1 MGLSIDEMKAVDRAR
16 GQLEQL
22 SIQVANKEAIMK
34 RDAANAALITFKT
47 YFTNRDFALNSSD
60 WNVSA
65 SHGSINFSIAIKN
78 AAVGGIECLTLK
90 FPEMVKKAP
99 LSIFLEVQPG
109 QTVDSAPAEASTARG
124 PLEEVQEKLTLMRA
138 RLAEPPKKWQ
148 YFTLQAT
155 TSAGAAPQRKEY
167 VSFNRLLEEEC
178 P

>member
-34 RDAANAALITFKT
+34 RDAANAALIQFKT
-47 YFTNRDFALNSSD
+47 YFTNRDFSLNSSD

-109 QTVDSAPAEASTARG
+109 QTVDSAPAEVSAAKG
-124 PLEEVQEKLTLMRA
+124 PL
-138 RLAEPPKKWQ
+138 
-148 YFTLQAT
+148 
-155 TSAGAAPQRKEY
+155 
-167 VSFNRLLEEEC
+167 
-178 P
+178 